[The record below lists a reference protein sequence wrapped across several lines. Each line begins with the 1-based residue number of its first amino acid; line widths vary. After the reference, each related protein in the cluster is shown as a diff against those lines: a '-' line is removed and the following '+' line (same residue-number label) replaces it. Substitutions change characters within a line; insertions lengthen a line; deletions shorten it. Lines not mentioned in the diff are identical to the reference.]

1 MTRKFNTFVG
11 VDVGAKAFHVAFD
24 GREDVLTFDNTADG
38 QKKLVRYVK
47 KHSTAG
53 VRVVLESTGVYGL
66 DLALALHAVKRFEVV
81 YVNPRAAKGFA
92 SAGMVRAKTDRIDA
106 HALAAMAAAGRGQRW
121 QPPSMHQLQVR
132 QGTRRLRAMVDECSR
147 EKNRLKSS
155 KATGTTASL
164 VADDIREHIQALE
177 QRIVAFEKRLLA
189 FAFEDA
195 TLREEVELLCTTKG
209 VAARTALAFVAEL
222 RCLPANLT
230 PAQVVACA
238 GLDPRAKQ
246 SGAMDAPRH
255 ISKMGTKYLRLA
267 LHFAALNTVQFVPEV
282 AAHHAAL
289 VARGKSPLVAYV
301 AIARKLIH
309 VFLAMLSNKSGF
321 NAAKFGIRARM
332 AAAA

>member
-121 QPPSMHQLQVR
+121 QPPSMHQLQGGR
-132 QGTRRLRAMVDECSR
+132 SASDGGRGRRSCDEWTCR
-147 EKNRLKSS
+147 PDYDANRS
-155 KATGTTASL
+155 AT
-164 VADDIREHIQALE
+164 
-177 QRIVAFEKRLLA
+177 
-189 FAFEDA
+189 
-195 TLREEVELLCTTKG
+195 
-209 VAARTALAFVAEL
+209 AARCSL
-222 RCLPANLT
+222 
-230 PAQVVACA
+230 
-238 GLDPRAKQ
+238 
-246 SGAMDAPRH
+246 
-255 ISKMGTKYLRLA
+255 
-267 LHFAALNTVQFVPEV
+267 
-282 AAHHAAL
+282 
-289 VARGKSPLVAYV
+289 
-301 AIARKLIH
+301 
-309 VFLAMLSNKSGF
+309 
-321 NAAKFGIRARM
+321 
-332 AAAA
+332 